1 MCVERSGQSS
11 TATGTTNATPLSDDD
26 SVPSDSEFEEAEEEV
41 SDLSDL
47 STSDSEVDVPLSRG
61 KGSARGSRGG
71 AQGGKAAR
79 APSTKGKTAAKGK
92 TKKFQGKGRKLGG
105 SDSEEEKSD
114 EAEALDDE
122 DESLSEISDPNMSW
136 LEKRQMQKR
145 KERRHAAREAAPRK
159 KKERELAKKLGRK
172 LTNGEKNLIALCMVS
187 HVLSSWPV
195 RRHLTFLYSIVP
207 SSKTCGAIF
216 KPILSLSNPSL
227 WRLIRRSSL
236 RSYLFRRKA
245 FTG

>member
-47 STSDSEVDVPLSRG
+47 STSDSEVEVPLSRG

-114 EAEALDDE
+114 EA
-122 DESLSEISDPNMSW
+122 ESLSEISDPNMSW